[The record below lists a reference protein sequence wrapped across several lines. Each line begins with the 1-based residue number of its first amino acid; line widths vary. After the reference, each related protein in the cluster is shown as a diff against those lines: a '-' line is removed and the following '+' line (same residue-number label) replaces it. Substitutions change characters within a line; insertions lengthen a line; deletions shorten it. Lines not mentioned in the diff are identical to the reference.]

1 MRCSLAPPHPSSVPT
16 LHSARM
22 GKPLG
27 NGVADAQEW
36 SILHHRSYQRLWQL
50 DFQVLEEMPLSP
62 RPLNLSRQ
70 MVTGPGYFSD
80 GSLRTSDDHCYFC
93 YSLSGVG
100 VFWDARGIHTLPPGQ
115 GFLVEINNPQTG
127 YCGEPNPEQP
137 WEFLAFTFTGLAAHA
152 MTRDLVERYGGV
164 YTLPLQSPVLQRW
177 LSRATESYA
186 VARPH
191 AVDGAEIV
199 IELLL
204 ALAAAARSQEEPSAV
219 LDLVRR
225 ALQLIEENGEA
236 FLSVQELAKR
246 LDTSRER
253 LARAFRLHL
262 NLSPHQLI
270 REQKIRRAC
279 FLLKD
284 TDMPIKQI
292 AAHLGYTDYT
302 NFIRA
307 FRQVMQMTPHEFS
320 LHGIIPILHRTP
332 LTPNAEATATVE

>member
-1 MRCSLAPPHPSSVPT
+1 MRHPHVLLHPALTPAPTPMQV
-16 LHSARM
+16 
-22 GKPLG
+22 GKPG
-27 NGVADAQEW
+27 GATDIQEW
-36 SILHHRSYQRLWQL
+36 SVQHHRSYQRLWQV
-50 DFQVLEEMPLSP
+50 DFQILEEMPLSP

-70 MVTGPGYFSD
+70 AVVGPGYYSD
-80 GSLRTSDDHCYFC
+80 GSLRTMDDHCYFC

-100 VFWDARGIHTLPPGQ
+100 TFWDARGVQTLPPGS
-115 GFLVEINNPQTG
+115 GFLIEINDPQGG
-127 YCGEPNPEQP
+127 YYGEPNSEQP

-152 MTRDLVERYGGV
+152 MTRDLVGLYGAV
-164 YTLPLQSPVLQRW
+164 YTLPMQSPILQRL
-177 LSRATESYA
+177 LSHATGSYA

-204 ALAAAARSQEEPSAV
+204 ALAAAARSQGEPSAV
-219 LDLVRR
+219 QNLVRR
-225 ALQLIEENGEA
+225 ALQLIEENGETS
-236 FLSVQELAKR
+236 LSVQELAKR

-253 LARAFRLHL
+253 LARAFRFQL

-284 TDMPIKQI
+284 SDMPIKQI
-292 AAHLGYTDYT
+292 SAHLGYTDYT

-320 LHGIIPILHRTP
+320 LHGSIPVLHRP
-332 LTPNAEATATVE
+332 SLTPDAETAPAAE

>member
-1 MRCSLAPPHPSSVPT
+1 MRCSLASPSVPA
-16 LHSARM
+16 LPAARM
-22 GKPLG
+22 GKPPRSG
-27 NGVADAQEW
+27 GADVHEW

-70 MVTGPGYFSD
+70 AVIGPGYYSD
-80 GSLRTSDDHCYFC
+80 GSLRAMDDHCYFC
-93 YSLSGVG
+93 YTLSGVG
-100 VFWDARGIHTLPPGQ
+100 TFWDARGVHSLTAGQ
-115 GFLVEINNPQTG
+115 GFLVEINDPQTG
-127 YCGEPNPEQP
+127 YCGEPDPERP

-152 MTRDLVERYGGV
+152 MTRDLAGLYGGV
-164 YTLPLQSPVLQRW
+164 YTLPLQSSILQRL
-177 LSRATESYA
+177 LSHVTGSYA

-219 LDLVRR
+219 QNLVRR
-225 ALQLIEENGEA
+225 ALQLIEEQGEA
-236 FLSVQELAKR
+236 PLSVQDLAER
-246 LDTSRER
+246 LGTSRER
-253 LARAFRLHL
+253 LARAFRLQL

-292 AAHLGYTDYT
+292 AVHLGYTDYT

-307 FRQVMQMTPHEFS
+307 FRQVMGMTPHEFS
-320 LHGIIPILHRTP
+320 LHGIIPVLHRPP
-332 LTPNAEATATVE
+332 LAPDAEASPEAP